1 MHVEL
6 RQAASQSRERLL
18 TGPRVDLEL
27 REHRALVE
35 AWFEREGADLEAA
48 TTALQ
53 LALSTWPP
61 CVGSSYNV
69 AGELLAAAQ
78 PAAQQRL
85 AQSAEV
91 PADCG
96 RLRGHAPAV
105 RPLPPG
111 LRRPPPQRLLA
122 PLRSRGAI
130 PLRSVHHRSSRLAG
144 TIVQWPA

>member
-69 AGELLAAAQ
+69 AGELLAAAR
-78 PAAQQRL
+78 PAAQWRW
-85 AQSAEV
+85 
-91 PADCG
+91 
-96 RLRGHAPAV
+96 RWW
-105 RPLPPG
+105 
-111 LRRPPPQRLLA
+111 RRR
-122 PLRSRGAI
+122 
-130 PLRSVHHRSSRLAG
+130 
-144 TIVQWPA
+144 